1 MNHGKIEQF
10 EKPDALI
17 ADKAGL
23 FAQLL
28 KSQTEE
34 LHEWWIVN
42 ELKTFYRQFI
52 PD

>member
-28 KSQTEE
+28 QRQTEE
-34 LHEWWIVN
+34 LHE
-42 ELKTFYRQFI
+42 
-52 PD
+52 